1 MKPLFKNVTEYNSK
15 IYNQFIK
22 FHGEK
27 FNFSFNM
34 YTILLGILLLYCFIL
49 NIIQK
54 NWPLMFLFLAMLVF
68 TFLTRMY
75 FPVKK
80 YQKNKKQYSK
90 NKSARFSFT
99 FYKFYF
105 TVDKSAFTYSR
116 LHKVF
121 ETKDYFYLY
130 INENNAI
137 LVNKTGFKL
146 GTAQEFSDFIK
157 KKCFF
162 KYSKEKD
169 A

>member
-27 FNFSFNM
+27 FNFSYNM
-34 YTILLGILLLYCFIL
+34 YTFVMLALMLYCMIL

-54 NWPLMFLFLAMLVF
+54 NLIFILLFLAMLGF
-68 TFLTRMY
+68 TLLTRMY

-116 LHKVF
+116 L
-121 ETKDYFYLY
+121 
-130 INENNAI
+130 
-137 LVNKTGFKL
+137 NK
-146 GTAQEFSDFIK
+146 
-157 KKCFF
+157 FF
-162 KYSKEKD
+162 
-169 A
+169 